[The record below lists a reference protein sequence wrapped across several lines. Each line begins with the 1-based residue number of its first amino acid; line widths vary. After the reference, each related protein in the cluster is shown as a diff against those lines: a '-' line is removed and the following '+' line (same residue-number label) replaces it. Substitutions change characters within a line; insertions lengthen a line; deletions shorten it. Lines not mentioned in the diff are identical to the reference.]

1 VSTAS
6 GQASAWRQLPN
17 VLTALRL
24 VLVPPILI
32 LLVESRYGIA
42 LALVIVA
49 GISDALDGWLA
60 RRFGWQ
66 SRIGGIL
73 DPLADKLLL
82 VGTYVTLGLLGHLPA
97 WLVVLVVL
105 VSKTVSELAP
115 LDDA

>member
-1 VSTAS
+1 MSTAS

-60 RRFGWQ
+60 RRGDLESEFGAFFDKETDAFDVDE
-66 SRIGGIL
+66 IL
-73 DPLADKLLL
+73 RRVRPHVDR
-82 VGTYVTLGLLGHLPA
+82 
-97 WLVVLVVL
+97 
-105 VSKTVSELAP
+105 
-115 LDDA
+115 